1 MTEQVTTSVQ
11 TGATPGSVQPQNA
24 SATEQ
29 TPQEQKPLDEARVI
43 ELATQIASRT
53 AQSLVDKA
61 EYRISQKAQDQ
72 IKALELNQTVL
83 GLNDQQ
89 VQEAKQKIVMNE
101 LTAKPQEQQPSN
113 PPVSQVPPVE
123 EAIAA
128 FVNDIFAE
136 EGTYVTP
143 ADPEWKDL
151 QAVID
156 ATYNDP
162 KGHVKVTKAAIAAS
176 AAKAQRVNSNS
187 ESAAARVIGSGTGT
201 TTEAT
206 DGPEVTGH
214 SLFQRAHRK

>member
-1 MTEQVTTSVQ
+1 MTDQVNTSVQ
-11 TGATPGSVQPQNA
+11 AEATPGSAQPSNA
-24 SATEQ
+24 STTEQ
-29 TPQEQKPLDEARVI
+29 KPQEQRPLDEARVI

-128 FVNDIFAE
+128 FVNDIFE
-136 EGTYVTP
+136 VEGTTVTP

-156 ATYNDP
+156 ATFNDP
-162 KGHVKVTKAAIAAS
+162 KGAVKVTKAAITAA

-187 ESAAARVIGSGTGT
+187 ESAAARVLGSGGAPSTNL
-201 TTEAT
+201 

-214 SLFQRAHRK
+214 ALFQRAHKK

>member
-1 MTEQVTTSVQ
+1 MTDQVNTSGQ
-11 TGATPGSVQPQNA
+11 AEATPGSVQPSNA
-24 SATEQ
+24 STTEQ
-29 TPQEQKPLDEARVI
+29 TPQEQRPLDEARVI

-72 IKALELNQTVL
+72 IKALDLNQTVL

-101 LTAKPQEQQPSN
+101 LTAKPQEQPPSN

-128 FVNDIFAE
+128 FVNDIFE
-136 EGTYVTP
+136 VEGTTVTP

-156 ATYNDP
+156 ATFNDP
-162 KGHVKVTKAAIAAS
+162 KGAVKVTKAAITAA

-187 ESAAARVIGSGTGT
+187 ESAAARVLGSGG
-201 TTEAT
+201 AQANGISA
-206 DGPEVTGH
+206 DAPASG
-214 SLFQRAHRK
+214 FWKRAYKK